1 MQQRACATGKPSSS
15 SDCCQLLTRLA
26 VCVYGHWRGIYKDV
40 ETTTCNTV
48 PVQGCGI
55 RRQRGTFQNGAVQCV
70 CVFLCVCVCVKTGIV
85 AHRVLHFHC
94 WNWSEQEECSFKT
107 LRVPFAIRKCKR
119 RNTVGDCG
127 CLENSRGALMLAVR
141 AGFST
146 LALRGHS
153 HWVGW
158 GPWKLR
164 SERIAR
170 VLCRI
175 FIGETTD
182 SGRANGLGSDV
193 DETL

>member
-1 MQQRACATGKPSSS
+1 MGTGVAFTRMLK
-15 SDCCQLLTRLA
+15 QRLA
-26 VCVYGHWRGIYKDV
+26 TPSLYKDAAFGGS
-40 ETTTCNTV
+40 EALSR
-48 PVQGCGI
+48 I
-55 RRQRGTFQNGAVQCV
+55 VQCV